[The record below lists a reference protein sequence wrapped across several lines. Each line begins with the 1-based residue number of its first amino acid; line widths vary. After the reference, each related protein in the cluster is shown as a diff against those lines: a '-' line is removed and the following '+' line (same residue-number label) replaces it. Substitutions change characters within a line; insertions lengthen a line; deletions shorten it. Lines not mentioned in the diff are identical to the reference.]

1 MKEYVI
7 WPEYFSANLSRR
19 RGRRVSKS
27 LAVAKTRPEA
37 VLRACTELNW
47 KCRIE
52 EGKYPRTWFESY
64 GFKVI
69 VTLENRVERKHVLI
83 KTLASKLKEVS
94 SKQV

>member
-19 RGRRVSKS
+19 QGRRVNKS
-27 LAVAKTRPEA
+27 LAVAKVKPET
-37 VLRACTELNW
+37 VLKACAELNL

-52 EGKYPRTWFESY
+52 EGRYPRTWFESY

-69 VTLENRVERKHVLI
+69 VMLENKTENKHALI

-94 SKQV
+94 GRQV